1 MRLPILLLFLTAAAL
16 LAEIQTASAQSPT
29 SYPWC
34 ARYFGSWMV
43 GATSCYFSS
52 YQQCRT
58 TMSGIGGLLPKPIL
72 QPGCVGPPRAAAGTR
87 NASTLRKHPSD
98 SLPRRSHRIFR

>member
-1 MRLPILLLFLTAAAL
+1 MRLPILSLFVIAAAL
-16 LAEIQTASAQSPT
+16 LGEIQAASAQSPT

-58 TMSGIGGLLPKPIL
+58 TMSGIGGLCFQSPYYH
-72 QPGCVGPPRAAAGTR
+72 GG
-87 NASTLRKHPSD
+87 ASAT
-98 SLPRRSHRIFR
+98 PRRRRHA